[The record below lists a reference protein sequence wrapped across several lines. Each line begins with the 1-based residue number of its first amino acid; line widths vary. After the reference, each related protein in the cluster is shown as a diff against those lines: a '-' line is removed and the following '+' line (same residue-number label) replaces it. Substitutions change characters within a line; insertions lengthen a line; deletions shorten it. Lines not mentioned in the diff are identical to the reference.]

1 MKITMLGT
9 GRAVVT
15 ECYNTCFVL
24 RERDM
29 PLRSDNLS
37 DNDCISDKG
46 ICDNDIQSRE
56 KYFLVDGGSGG
67 TILTQLKRA
76 SINWKDIK
84 DIFVTHRH
92 MDHILGILWM
102 MRMICQAMKQGEYD
116 GPVRIYAHDEVIDI
130 LNKTADMLLTKK
142 ETCFIGKEVRLI
154 GVKDGEKKEI
164 IGHKVTFFDIHSS
177 KAKQFGFRI
186 MLDDSSWL
194 TCCGDEPCNE
204 TVEKYTADSKW
215 LLHEAFCLAGDA
227 ERFRPYEKHHSTV
240 KDACEKAEKLGVR
253 NLLLYHTEDTDI
265 HRRKE
270 RYRTEGKK
278 YFSGCLVI
286 PDDLE
291 TIDLSDSD
299 TLFTEKGN
307 IMGDQ
312 QRLEAFEKML
322 DNVRKEYDSIQRQM
336 DDLKEQGK
344 TKSATYRQLMGRKMT
359 YQSMIS
365 MYEVYGLL

>member
-1 MKITMLGT
+1 MTFLFLLRFFVLEYGGYVMKITMLGT

-24 RERDM
+24 RERDA
-29 PLRSDNLS
+29 PLSS
-37 DNDCISDKG
+37 
-46 ICDNDIQSRE
+46 E
-56 KYFLVDGGSGG
+56 KYFLIDGGSGG
-67 TILTQLKRA
+67 TILTQLKRV

-92 MDHILGILWM
+92 MDHILGIIWM
-102 MRMICQAMKQGEYD
+102 LRMICQAMKQKEYE
-116 GPVRIYAHDEVIDI
+116 GSVRIYGHDEVIHI
-130 LNKTADMLLTKK
+130 LKKTADMLLTKK
-142 ETCFIGKEVRLI
+142 ETCFIGKNVKLI
-154 GVKDGEKKEI
+154 EVKDGEEKEI
-164 IGHKVTFFDIHSS
+164 IDHKVCFFDIHSS

-186 MLDDSSWL
+186 MLDDGNWL

-204 TVEKYTADSKW
+204 TVEKYAANSKW
-215 LLHEAFCLAGDA
+215 LLHEAFCLDGDA

-240 KDACEKAEKLGVR
+240 KDACEKAEEVSVR

-265 HRRKE
+265 LRRKE
-270 RYRTEGKK
+270 RYKEEGKK
-278 YFSGCLVI
+278 YFSGRLFI

-291 TIDLSDSD
+291 TIDLSDHD
-299 TLFTEKGN
+299 ILFTEKEN
-307 IMGDQ
+307 TMNDQ

-336 DDLKEQGK
+336 DDLKEKGK

-359 YQSMIS
+359 YQSLIS